1 MISSWVTLSAPC
13 RNGRADAVRS
23 GIAAADHHDMLA
35 VGEDRLVGPDWLAG
49 HAPILLRQEV
59 HREVHARE
67 VAAGNRQ
74 VARRLGAAGKRDG
87 VILRVD
93 KVRSAHRYADM
104 GVVVED
110 DAFGRHLLDA
120 PVDMA
125 LFHLEIGNAVA
136 QQAAR
141 LGVLLI
147 DVDVMAG
154 ARELLS
160 AGETCRTRPDDG
172 DLLAGFALGRFG
184 LDPALGE
191 SAVDDRAF
199 DGLDGHRRVLN
210 VEGAGRFAWR
220 RANPAGDLRKVVG
233 REQIARRLPPIAAIG
248 EIVPVRDLVVD
259 RTADVAI
266 GDAAVHAARGLV
278 AGRLLA

>member
-1 MISSWVTLSAPC
+1 MDVPMQSDPVS
-13 RNGRADAVRS
+13 
-23 GIAAADHHDMLA
+23 ADHHDVLA

-67 VAAGNRQ
+67 VAAGNGQ

-87 VILRVD
+87 VMRVD

-110 DAFGRHLLDA
+110 DAFGRHLLNA
-120 PVDMA
+120 PIDMA
-125 LFHLEIGNAVA
+125 LFHLEIWNAVA

-172 DLLAGFALGRFG
+172 DFLARFALRRFG
-184 LDPALGE
+184 HNPALGE

-259 RTADVAI
+259 WTADVTI